1 MSHEI
6 LLPAFERTDARGLFR
21 EVLND
26 GQWESF
32 LCGSMNANAVMGN
45 HYHKKTVVFFYLTKG
60 AARIKTIHVET
71 SQRDEFSLFANQG
84 VLLHV
89 NESHA
94 INFLEAS
101 EFVMLKSLRYNPD
114 DPDTY
119 HFPVE
124 D

>member
-6 LLPAFERTDARGLFR
+6 LLPAFERTDERGLFR
-21 EVLND
+21 EILND
-26 GQWESF
+26 GQWES
-32 LCGSMNANAVMGN
+32 LLSGSMHANSVIGN

-71 SQRDEFSLFANQG
+71 SERDDFLLSANQG
-84 VLLHV
+84 VLLRV

-94 INFLEAS
+94 IGFLEES

-119 HFPVE
+119 TFPVE

>member
-6 LLPAFERTDARGLFR
+6 ILPAFERTDKRGLFR

-26 GQWESF
+26 GQWEAF
-32 LCGSMNANAVMGN
+32 LFGHMNANAVMGN
-45 HYHKKTVVFFYLTKG
+45 HYHKKTEVFFYLTRG

-71 SQRDEFSLFANQG
+71 SQRDEFSLFANQA

-94 INFLEAS
+94 INFLEES